1 MLPFEGSDP
10 VATGVFDGRSNGIT
24 RLYAF
29 CVYAGCRRAF
39 ITVDSLNLPRDRLE
53 WCKIQQ
59 SALVIRILVAEMERG
74 KLWDVIDAKR
84 SVV

>member
-29 CVYAGCRRAF
+29 CVYAGCRRAL